1 MQKLTRQGLEIEL
14 PDGWDAR
21 IYRREAEVDA
31 VTRRALHAANFALPS
46 GLGDYAVDA
55 AESMTAGDVLVVLLE
70 FDPDRAGQGLFRNEG
85 LPTGLGDYAVDA
97 VEQMTTG
104 DVLVVLLEFDPDR
117 AGQGLFR
124 NEGLPTGLGAGDFS
138 PTAMP
143 KAVPGRTAAQWF
155 FSSGGRAFCLYVVL
169 GSHAGRADMMP
180 LVNQVVQTLKIE
192 E

>member
-1 MQKLTRQGLEIEL
+1 MQVLSRQGLEIEL

-21 IYRREAEVDA
+21 IYQREAEIEA
-31 VTRRALHAANFALPS
+31 ITRRALHAANFA
-46 GLGDYAVDA
+46 
-55 AESMTAGDVLVVLLE
+55 
-70 FDPDRAGQGLFRNEG
+70 

-124 NEGLPTGLGAGDFS
+124 SEGLPSGLAPTDFS

-143 KAVPGRTAAQWF
+143 RAVPGRTAAQWF
-155 FSSGGRAFCLYVVL
+155 FSLNGRAFCLYVVL
-169 GSHAGRADMMP
+169 GSHAGRADLMP
-180 LVNQVVQTLKIE
+180 LVNQVVQTLKVE
-192 E
+192 Q

>member
-85 LPTGLGDYAVDA
+85 LPTGLAA
-97 VEQMTTG
+97 T
-104 DVLVVLLEFDPDR
+104 
-117 AGQGLFR
+117 
-124 NEGLPTGLGAGDFS
+124 DFS

-143 KAVPGRTAAQWF
+143 RAIPGRTAAQWF
-155 FSSGGRAFCLYVVL
+155 FSQGGRAFCLYVVL

-180 LVNQVVQTLKIE
+180 VVNQVVQTLKIE

>member
-1 MQKLTRQGLEIEL
+1 VQVLSRQGLEIEL

-21 IYRREAEVDA
+21 IYQREAEVEA
-31 VTRRALHAANFALPS
+31 ITRRALHAANFALP
-46 GLGDYAVDA
+46 A
-55 AESMTAGDVLVVLLE
+55 
-70 FDPDRAGQGLFRNEG
+70 
-85 LPTGLGDYAVDA
+85 GLGDYAVDA
-97 VEQMTTG
+97 VEQMTAG

-155 FSSGGRAFCLYVVL
+155 FSYGGRAFCLYVVL

>member
-21 IYRREAEVDA
+21 IYRREADVDA
-31 VTRRALHAANFALPS
+31 ITRRALHAANFALPS
-46 GLGDYAVDA
+46 GLGDYAVGA

-70 FDPDRAGQGLFRNEG
+70 FDPDRAGQGLFRSEG
-85 LPTGLGDYAVDA
+85 LPTGLAA
-97 VEQMTTG
+97 
-104 DVLVVLLEFDPDR
+104 
-117 AGQGLFR
+117 A
-124 NEGLPTGLGAGDFS
+124 DFS

-143 KAVPGRTAAQWF
+143 RAMPGRTAAQWF
-155 FSSGGRAFCLYVVL
+155 FSQGGRAFCLYVVL

-180 LVNQVVQTLKIE
+180 VVNQVVQTLRIE

>member
-85 LPTGLGDYAVDA
+85 LPTGLDA
-97 VEQMTTG
+97 T
-104 DVLVVLLEFDPDR
+104 
-117 AGQGLFR
+117 
-124 NEGLPTGLGAGDFS
+124 DFS

-143 KAVPGRTAAQWF
+143 RAIPGRTAGQWF
-155 FSSGGRAFCLYVVL
+155 FSQGGRAFCLYVVL

-180 LVNQVVQTLKIE
+180 VVNQVVQTLKIE